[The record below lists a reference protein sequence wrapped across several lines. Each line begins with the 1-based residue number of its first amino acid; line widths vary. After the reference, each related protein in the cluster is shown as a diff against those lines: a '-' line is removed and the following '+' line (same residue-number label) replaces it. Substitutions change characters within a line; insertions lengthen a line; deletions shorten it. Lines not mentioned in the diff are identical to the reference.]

1 MADLTPT
8 EDPAAA
14 ASPALKRP
22 VLSVRA
28 CLVLAVAGGLAGLVL
43 MRAIPP
49 SPPGEATRANLAW
62 HRRIEALRQ
71 VCGKEMAWELCVYL
85 HPELGPVGQ
94 R

>member
-1 MADLTPT
+1 MADITPI
-8 EDPAAA
+8 EDPAGA
-14 ASPALKRP
+14 ASPALPRA

-49 SPPGEATRANLAW
+49 SPPGDETRANLAW
-62 HRRIEALRQ
+62 RRRIEALRQ
-71 VCGKEMAWELCVYL
+71 VCGKDMAWELCAYL
-85 HPELGPVGQ
+85 HPELGPLDQ